1 LKLEICDLF
10 VFWVLLFVIFYMI
23 WTKEIESSAFTLLK
37 LALTE
42 DHADNDITS
51 IVSFSQNQAS
61 KVQVVARENCVLAGL
76 SIINLVYKLID
87 DDVSINTYFS
97 DGESVKNGEIIAE
110 ISGKTAAIL
119 SGERTVLN
127 FIQRLGGTATITKKY
142 VDAIA
147 GTSAKIVDTR
157 KTTPGWRLLEKY
169 AVKCGGGLNHR
180 FNLEDMAMFKDN
192 HFALSNCSPNELI
205 QKVRKNFP
213 KAEIALE
220 ADTLDQVN
228 LFLSL
233 DIDILM
239 LDNMSAG
246 LMKKIV
252 KFNDRKVRLEA
263 TGGINL
269 NTIKEIADTGVDRI
283 SIGALTHSAP
293 SVDIAMDVI

>member
-1 LKLEICDLF
+1 
-10 VFWVLLFVIFYMI
+10 MI
-23 WTKEIESSAFTLLK
+23 WSKEIESSAFTLVE
-37 LALTE
+37 LALAE

-51 IVSFSQNQAS
+51 MVSFGQNQTS
-61 KVQVVARENCVLAGL
+61 KVQVVARENCVLSGL
-76 SIINLVYKLID
+76 PIINLVYSLIAAD
-87 DDVSINTYFS
+87 LSVNTYFS
-97 DGESVKNGEIIAE
+97 DGESVKADDIIAE
-110 ISGKTAAIL
+110 ISGKTASIL

-142 VDAIA
+142 VDAIV

-169 AVKCGGGLNHR
+169 AVKCGGGVNHR

-192 HFALSNCSPNELI
+192 HFALSSCSPFELI
-205 QKVRKNFP
+205 QKVREEFP
-213 KAEIALE
+213 KSEIALE
-220 ADTLDQVN
+220 ADTFEQSE

-239 LDNMSAG
+239 LDNMSAD
-246 LMKKIV
+246 LMRKIV
-252 KFNDRKVRLEA
+252 KLNNGKVLLEA

-269 NTIKEIADTGVDRI
+269 NTVKEIAGTGVDRI
-283 SIGALTHSAP
+283 SVGALTHSAP

>member
-1 LKLEICDLF
+1 MKN
-10 VFWVLLFVIFYMI
+10 
-23 WTKEIESSAFTLLK
+23 WTKEIERSALNLVG

-51 IVSFSQNQAS
+51 MVSFNQAHTS
-61 KVQVVARENCVLAGL
+61 NVQVMARENCVISGL
-76 SIINLVYKLID
+76 PIINLVYKLIAN
-87 DDVSINTYFS
+87 DVSIKTHFS
-97 DGESVKNGEIIAE
+97 DGESVKEGNIIAE
-110 ISGKTAAIL
+110 ISGKTSSIL

-127 FIQRLGGTATITKKY
+127 FVQRLCGTATITKKY

-169 AVKCGGGLNHR
+169 AVKCGGGVNHR

-192 HFALSNCSPNELI
+192 HFALSNCTPSELI
-205 QKVRKNFP
+205 KKVRDEFP
-213 KAEIALE
+213 KSKIALE
-220 ADTLDQVN
+220 ADTFEQSE

-233 DIDILM
+233 NIDILM
-239 LDNMSAG
+239 LDNMSAD

-252 KFNDRKVRLEA
+252 GINNGKVLIEA

-269 NTIKEIADTGVDRI
+269 NTVRKVAETGVDRI
-283 SIGALTHSAP
+283 SVGALTHSAP
-293 SVDIAMDVI
+293 SVDIAMDVL